1 MKKRRMRLL
10 RKLWHVTNRR
20 RVLAEVEDG
29 GQKMQVVDLWNWL
42 PWVPRRRAIDVGR
55 GYYTVIFTDPRRRG
69 LAYLRLFQPAIDGF
83 AAVAPLRE
91 ALVMGCA
98 GCAVPRYLVQ
108 DFGCHVT
115 GVEYSP
121 VMIDVARRWFYID
134 TYGKQFDLVEAD
146 ARRYVLEGRA
156 PKGQDVVIVDLFQG
170 ETVNS
175 KTFTRQFLAAL
186 EQIVSEEALV
196 AYNIGFMT
204 KADVQALAARVQWA
218 GFRKYM
224 AQTPI
229 GQSFLF
235 FVRLSSAERFATFAH
250 YLQSKGSYEEIS

>member
-1 MKKRRMRLL
+1 MKKKKLRLL

-29 GQKMQVVDLWNWL
+29 GQKMQVVDLWSWR

-55 GYYTVIFTDPRRRG
+55 GYYSVIYTDPRRHG
-69 LAYLRLFQPAIDGF
+69 MAYLRLFQYAIESF
-83 AAVAPLRE
+83 AAVAPPRE
-91 ALVMGCA
+91 ALVLGCA
-98 GCAVPRYLVQ
+98 GCSVPRYLIQ
-108 DFGCHVT
+108 DYGCHVT

-121 VMIDVARRWFYID
+121 VMIDVARRWFYVE

-146 ARRYVLEGRA
+146 ALRYVLEGRA
-156 PKGQDVVIVDLFQG
+156 KKGQDVIIVDLFQV
-170 ETVNS
+170 EEVNRA
-175 KTFTRQFLAAL
+175 TFTRQFLAAL
-186 EQIVSEEALV
+186 GEVLSTEALV
-196 AYNIGFMT
+196 AYNLGFT
-204 KADVQALAARVQWA
+204 PRNVVQELSARVTWP

-235 FVRLSSAERFATFAH
+235 FVRLRSAERFASFAR
-250 YLQSKGSYEEIS
+250 YLQSKGPYEEIS